1 MRKRKNLI
9 FWRIENGL
17 KQVDIIKR
25 LGISSGYYSNLE
37 KGRVNPSFHLLVK
50 FKEVFEIDDI
60 LELFKLSKGVG
71 THGNVD
77 TSRDIDEEQILD
89 R

>member
-17 KQVDIIKR
+17 KQVDIIKK

-37 KGRVNPSFHLLVK
+37 KGRVNPSFSLLMK
-50 FKEVFEIDDI
+50 FKEIFEIDDI
-60 LELFKLSKGVG
+60 VELFKLSEGAG
-71 THGNVD
+71 TYGDNNP
-77 TSRDIDEEQILD
+77 S
-89 R
+89 

>member
-1 MRKRKNLI
+1 MESLRKRKNLI

-17 KQVDIIKR
+17 KQVDVIKK

-37 KGRVNPSFHLLVK
+37 KGRVHPSFHLLVK

-60 LELFKLSKGVG
+60 MELFKLSKGVG
-71 THGNVD
+71 KYGDSN
-77 TSRDIDEEQILD
+77 TSRNIDEK
-89 R
+89 

>member
-17 KQVDIIKR
+17 KQVDVYKR

-37 KGRVNPSFHLLVK
+37 KGRVNPSFPLLVK

-60 LELFKLSKGVG
+60 LELFKLSEGVG
-71 THGNVD
+71 RYGNYN
-77 TSRDIDEEQILD
+77 TSTDIDEE
-89 R
+89 

>member
-17 KQVDIIKR
+17 KQVDIIKK

-37 KGRVNPSFHLLVK
+37 RGRVDPSFSLLVK
-50 FKEVFEIDDI
+50 FKETFEVGDI
-60 LELFKLSKGVG
+60 IELFKLSEGVG
-71 THGNVD
+71 IYGNGN
-77 TSRDIDEEQILD
+77 TTGDIEKE
-89 R
+89 

>member
-17 KQVDIIKR
+17 KQVDIYKR

-37 KGRVNPSFHLLVK
+37 KGRVNPSFPLLVK
-50 FKEVFEIDDI
+50 FKEIFEVDDI
-60 LELFKLSKGVG
+60 LELFKLSEGVG
-71 THGNVD
+71 AYGNKD
-77 TSRDIDEEQILD
+77 SSDDI
-89 R
+89 

>member
-17 KQVDIIKR
+17 KQVDVIKK

-37 KGRVNPSFHLLVK
+37 KGRVHPSFPLLMK
-50 FKEVFEIDDI
+50 FKEIYEIDDI
-60 LELFKLSKGVG
+60 MELFKLSEGVG
-71 THGNVD
+71 SYGN
-77 TSRDIDEEQILD
+77 SNPARDIDKE
-89 R
+89 

>member
-17 KQVDIIKR
+17 KQVDVYKK

-37 KGRVNPSFHLLVK
+37 KGRVNPSFPLLVK
-50 FKEVFEIDDI
+50 FKEIFEIDDI
-60 LELFKLSKGVG
+60 LELFKLSEGVG
-71 THGNVD
+71 IYGNSN
-77 TSRDIDEEQILD
+77 TSGNID
-89 R
+89 

>member
-17 KQVDIIKR
+17 KQVDIIKK

-37 KGRVNPSFHLLVK
+37 KGRVNPSFSLLVK
-50 FKEVFEIDDI
+50 FEEIFEIDDI
-60 LELFKLSKGVG
+60 LELFKLSEGVG
-71 THGNVD
+71 VYGNGD
-77 TSRDIDEEQILD
+77 TSGDIDKK
-89 R
+89 

>member
-17 KQVDIIKR
+17 KQVDIIKK

-37 KGRVNPSFHLLVK
+37 TGRVDPSFRLLVK
-50 FKEVFEIDDI
+50 FREIFEIDDI
-60 LELFKLSKGVG
+60 VELFKLSEGVG
-71 THGNVD
+71 TNGNRNTTRV
-77 TSRDIDEEQILD
+77 IEEE
-89 R
+89 

>member
-17 KQVDIIKR
+17 KQVDIIKK

-37 KGRVNPSFHLLVK
+37 KGRVNPSFPLLKK
-50 FKEVFEIDDI
+50 FKEIFEIDDI
-60 LELFKLSKGVG
+60 IELFKLSEGVG
-71 THGNVD
+71 THGDRN
-77 TSRDIDEEQILD
+77 TSRDIEKE
-89 R
+89 

>member
-17 KQVDIIKR
+17 KQVDVYKK

-37 KGRVNPSFHLLVK
+37 KGRVNPSFPLLVK

-60 LELFKLSKGVG
+60 LELFKLSEGVG
-71 THGNVD
+71 RYGNYN
-77 TSRDIDEEQILD
+77 TSTDIDEE
-89 R
+89 